1 MTVYWLQIDL
11 QAAEGTCTADELGAI
26 GAELAGVMRTSHTSG
41 DCSVVTDGDL
51 LTLGVSIDTEA
62 SIADVPAQ
70 VVGIVRAAIHGL
82 GHATPGW
89 PEPVT
94 IDDIRQIKVLAPAH
108 C

>member
-11 QAAEGTCTADELGAI
+11 QAAEGTCTTDEFNALAV
-26 GAELAGVMRTSHTSG
+26 ELAGAMRTCHTSG
-41 DCSVVTDGDL
+41 DCSVASHEDL

-82 GHATPGW
+82 GHGTPGW

-94 IDDIRQIKVLAPAH
+94 IDDIRQIKVLAH
-108 C
+108 THN